1 MGLISVALGAT
12 SQVISDQYK
21 EFFECPAIPDDIL
34 IVKGTKDT
42 SGRTKNKNMDD
53 IISNGSLIVVHKGQ
67 AMAIVDNGS
76 IV

>member
-42 SGRTKNKNMDD
+42 SGRTKN
-53 IISNGSLIVVHKGQ
+53 
-67 AMAIVDNGS
+67 
-76 IV
+76 